1 MKRFYF
7 LYRLFTFYRDGLKN
21 MTTGRTLWAIV
32 LIKLFIM
39 FAVLKTFFFPDLL
52 NTRFDDDES
61 RAAHVGRE
69 LIDRNSP

>member
-1 MKRFYF
+1 
-7 LYRLFTFYRDGLKN
+7 
-21 MTTGRTLWAIV
+21 
-32 LIKLFIM
+32 M